1 MRSRLKCTKPWLS
14 AHYGSLSVSCSE
26 NGSEA
31 KLALYAQEDCVGKP
45 DTQVMATK
53 QCIQVLVI
61 ASVVTCIKSSAYQAT
76 LITPQILSHYN
87 ETVVPLSASDLG
99 LRKNIH
105 FARN

>member
-1 MRSRLKCTKPWLS
+1 MVAIEMHETEGCHDEPNSIFIAQQNKCFNYPWLS

-61 ASVVTCIKSSAYQAT
+61 ASMVTCIKS
-76 LITPQILSHYN
+76 
-87 ETVVPLSASDLG
+87 
-99 LRKNIH
+99 R
-105 FARN
+105 